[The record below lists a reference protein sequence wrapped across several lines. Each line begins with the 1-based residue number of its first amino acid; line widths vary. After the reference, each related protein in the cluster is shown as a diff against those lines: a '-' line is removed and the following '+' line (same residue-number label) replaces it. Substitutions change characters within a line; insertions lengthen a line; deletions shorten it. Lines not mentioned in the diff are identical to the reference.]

1 MGSPQPQVSHILY
14 NFALGT
20 LLNYKLWFSN
30 LSLPYDLFGY
40 FCFSLNIRFM
50 KRFYY
55 LQILVM
61 WLAGFL
67 NPISAFTQSSDSVI
81 PYPKPKVISLN
92 LQSSDYQELFHGAP
106 QTVAMHSGLVT
117 LTPGES
123 VGTHNSEN
131 YEEIILFLEGEG
143 VMFITDGDTLSVR
156 KGEIAYC
163 PPHTEHNLMAT
174 GEQPLKYVYVAARVL
189 PEEFTPPQ

>member
-1 MGSPQPQVSHILY
+1 M
-14 NFALGT
+14 
-20 LLNYKLWFSN
+20 
-30 LSLPYDLFGY
+30 FGY

-50 KRFYY
+50 KQLLY

-61 WLAGFL
+61 WLTGFL
-67 NPISAFTQSSDSVI
+67 IPLSAFPQSSDPAI
-81 PYPKPKVISLN
+81 PCPRPKVITLN

-106 QTVAMHSGLVT
+106 ETVTMHSGLVT
-117 LTPGES
+117 LMPGES

-143 VMFITDGDTLSVR
+143 VMYITDGDTLSVR
-156 KGEIAYC
+156 QGKIAYC

-174 GEQPLKYVYVAARVL
+174 GEEPLKYVYVAARVL
-189 PEEFTPPQ
+189 PEVLTPPK